1 MLVVVIVT
9 ADVGRDDSGGGRRT
23 NIDQTNRRKLSRGGE
38 VFKICEVF
46 KIWKPPGT
54 NLCHSANV
62 EWVVF
67 SYESG
72 RHA

>member
-38 VFKICEVF
+38 VFKI
-46 KIWKPPGT
+46 WKPPGT

>member
-1 MLVVVIVT
+1 MMV
-9 ADVGRDDSGGGRRT
+9 DVGRRDSDGGRGT
-23 NIDQTNRRKLSRGGE
+23 NIDQINRRKLPRGG
-38 VFKICEVF
+38 EVF

-54 NLCHSANV
+54 NLCHSANM

-67 SYESG
+67 SHESN

>member
-1 MLVVVIVT
+1 MMV
-9 ADVGRDDSGGGRRT
+9 DVGRRDGGDGRRT
-23 NIDQTNRRKLSRGGE
+23 NIDQMNRRKLPRGG
-38 VFKICEVF
+38 EVF

-54 NLCHSANV
+54 NLCHSAKV

-67 SYESG
+67 LYESN